1 MNRLFALIA
10 TTAFAQEFHDE
21 WDPEPDSLDGVVV
34 KNLDENELKK
44 LTGGEQSNIRVYAEI
59 NRLFEQKKKA
69 VKSP

>member
-1 MNRLFALIA
+1 MNKLFALIA
-10 TTAFAQEFHDE
+10 TATFAQEFHDE

-44 LTGGEQSNIRVYAEI
+44 LTGGNFRVIAEI

-69 VKSP
+69 EKSP